1 MNTREASMR
10 RYLVVANQTL
20 GGEALLD
27 EIRGC
32 LAVGTASFHVVV
44 PATAPH
50 EQISWTEGAALAVAR
65 ERLVRAVSALQA
77 EGIPASGEVGDANP
91 VLAIEDAIRHRP
103 PFDAII
109 LSTLPAGL
117 SRWIHL
123 DVPHRVARR
132 TGLPVR
138 HIVAELDVPE
148 RVATRA

>member
-1 MNTREASMR
+1 MR

-20 GGEALLD
+20 GGEPLLE
-27 EIRGC
+27 EIRAC

-44 PATAPH
+44 PATQPH
-50 EQISWTEGAALAVAR
+50 EQIFWTEGAALTIAR
-65 ERLVRAVSALQA
+65 ERLVRAVSALEA

-91 VLAIEDAIRHRP
+91 VLAVDDAIRHHA
-103 PFDAII
+103 PFDAVI

-123 DVPHRVARR
+123 DVPHRMARR

-138 HIVAELDVPE
+138 HIVAEPDVPE
-148 RVATRA
+148 RVRARV